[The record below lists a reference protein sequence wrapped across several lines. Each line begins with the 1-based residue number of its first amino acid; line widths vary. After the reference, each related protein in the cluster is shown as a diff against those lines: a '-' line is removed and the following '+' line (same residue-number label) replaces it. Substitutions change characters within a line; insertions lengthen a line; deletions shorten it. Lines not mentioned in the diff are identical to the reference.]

1 MSTKI
6 QVEQKNKK
14 VPPKPETLKKK
25 EERDT
30 KYAEALNKARDARRV
45 SNKARRAD
53 ILTRSQKH
61 ETNHQQSTRSQIELR
76 RKVAIVFE
84 FRLRNLVLS
93 TFRPNQK
100 SFSLLES
107 VVSTSSTPRLSAFC
121 DC

>member
-6 QVEQKNKK
+6 QAEQKNKK

-53 ILTRSQKH
+53 ILSRSQKH

-84 FRLRNLVLS
+84 FRLSNPVLC
-93 TFRPNQK
+93 TFQPNQK
-100 SFSLLES
+100 SFSLSEFA
-107 VVSTSSTPRLSAFC
+107 VSTSSIPRLSAFC